1 MKVRNLEELY
11 RARVFWEDVA
21 VGTEVVEPREQM
33 ELGRSVLVLLRML
46 ERLSMPEERGD
57 CMGPCMSDEE
67 VQNQTLTWEWEG
79 AEQIVDEMLEYPNE
93 Q

>member
-11 RARVFWEDVA
+11 RARVFWEGVA

-67 VQNQTLTWEWEG
+67 VQNQTLTWEWED